1 MSSARIHAYIAL
13 LAVSAIWGIAGPVI
27 KATLEHIPPMT
38 FLLFRFMLIAPV
50 TIPWYWWYL
59 KKHPV
64 RPADFLSLTLLGFL
78 VSTLHL
84 SFIFL
89 GFERTSAL
97 EGTLIAATHP
107 LFIVLAG
114 YFFLREKIT
123 RKEKIGISFIMT
135 GGIITTVEPLIRGNG
150 IALQHTLG
158 NIFIII
164 SGISL
169 AIFVVYSKRNFD
181 HITPLHITLHG
192 SIVALVSYI
201 PLAMFENAGRFPSL
215 MTLFD
220 QPASLAGV
228 LYLSYLSYLA
238 AYALFEYGIREIE
251 ISEASLFQYLS
262 PIFAMPFA
270 IAWLG
275 ESITAG
281 FIISVF
287 FITAGIV
294 LSEWR

>member
-1 MSSARIHAYIAL
+1 MTSARIHAYIAL

-27 KATLEHIPPMT
+27 KATLEHIPPMK

-135 GGIITTVEPLIRGNG
+135 GVIITTVEPLIRGNG

-169 AIFVVYSKRNFD
+169 AI
-181 HITPLHITLHG
+181 
-192 SIVALVSYI
+192 
-201 PLAMFENAGRFPSL
+201 FENAGRFPSL

>member
-114 YFFLREKIT
+114 YFFLREKPSNPT
-123 RKEKIGISFIMT
+123 NP
-135 GGIITTVEPLIRGNG
+135 EPKS
-150 IALQHTLG
+150 
-158 NIFIII
+158 NILAG
-164 SGISL
+164 SGITS
-169 AIFVVYSKRNFD
+169 AVASSK
-181 HITPLHITLHG
+181 
-192 SIVALVSYI
+192 
-201 PLAMFENAGRFPSL
+201 
-215 MTLFD
+215 
-220 QPASLAGV
+220 
-228 LYLSYLSYLA
+228 
-238 AYALFEYGIREIE
+238 
-251 ISEASLFQYLS
+251 
-262 PIFAMPFA
+262 
-270 IAWLG
+270 
-275 ESITAG
+275 
-281 FIISVF
+281 
-287 FITAGIV
+287 
-294 LSEWR
+294 